1 MTKLSFAFLS
11 FLFFMQTINAQPK
24 QTNAALETNMWL
36 SYTPQS
42 TIFKL
47 FSPNADSAVVKIY
60 KDANSVHPI
69 TILPFSA
76 KHDGIWIAKFEANAE
91 KMFYTYQIKYEGK
104 WLKECV
110 DIYANAV
117 TANGKKAQI
126 LDWKKEIST
135 PVSNLVSN
143 QKTKAVVV
151 YELHVRDAT
160 IFTKAINKGK
170 FLGLTEKGLTNK
182 YNQSVGLDHIK
193 KLGVTHVQL
202 LPFFDYNSVDETNTK
217 PQYNW
222 GYDPLNYNV
231 PEGSYSTNA
240 HDPLTR
246 IKECRTM
253 VDVLHKNGIG
263 VIMDVV
269 YNHTALGRESNFE
282 QLCPNYYYRRKP
294 DGKFSD
300 ASGCGNE
307 TASDH
312 PMFRKFMIE
321 SLTHWVKFYNIDGFR
336 FDLMA
341 IHDIETMNQIAAAL
355 RAIKPNIILYGEGW
369 TGGDSPLPENQ
380 RALKKQANQ
389 LVGVGVFSDDLRDAI
404 KGSVF
409 NHKEN
414 GFIAGVPHLEE
425 SIKFGLV
432 GGIQHKDIDYNKVN
446 YSKHPYAN
454 EPFQHVSYNECHD
467 NHTLWDRLVLAN
479 PKATHKQKMEMYEI
493 AMGIVMTSQGI
504 SFMQAGQEFCRT
516 KKGEENSYNLPDS
529 INGINWQRL
538 NDMQSMHQWMK
549 KLIALKK
556 NNEAFCLGTAALVQ
570 QNVWFSQASN
580 NVIVYHTKDA
590 HKKFIVIINAG
601 TNATTIAIPNYKNCK
616 VLLNNKEVKLG
627 DNTEVKATSF
637 TVLEEL

>member
-1 MTKLSFAFLS
+1 
-11 FLFFMQTINAQPK
+11 MQSTLAQPL
-24 QTNAALETNMWL
+24 TNKHSWEKDMWV

-60 KDANSVHPI
+60 KQANDKNPF
-69 TILPFSA
+69 TIIPFSQ
-76 KHDGIWIAKFEANAE
+76 KDEGIWVAKYTENAANLY
-91 KMFYTYQIKYEGK
+91 YTYQVKYQGK

-117 TANGKKAQI
+117 TANGKKAQVI
-126 LDWKKEIST
+126 DWKREITT
-135 PVSNLVSN
+135 PVSNLISN
-143 QKTKAVVV
+143 QKTKAIVV

-160 IFTKAINKGK
+160 IYTKAKHKGK
-170 FLGLTEKGLTNK
+170 FLGLTETGLTNS
-182 YNQSVGLDHIK
+182 YNQSIGLDHIK

-202 LPFFDYNSVDETNTK
+202 LPMFDYNSVDETSNK

-231 PEGSYSTNA
+231 PEGSYSTNTNN
-240 HDPLTR
+240 PLTR

-269 YNHTALGRESNFE
+269 YNHTALGKESNFE
-282 QLCPNYYYRRKP
+282 QLCPDYYYRKRA

-307 TASDH
+307 TASDKK
-312 PMFRKFMIE
+312 MFQKFMTE
-321 SLTHWVKFYNIDGFR
+321 SLTHWVNMYNVDGFR

-341 IHDIETMNQIAAAL
+341 IHDIETMNLIANTL

-369 TGGDSPLPENQ
+369 TAGDSPLPDNKK
-380 RALKKQANQ
+380 ALKHNANK
-389 LVGVGVFSDDLRDAI
+389 LNGVGVFSDDIRDAI

-409 NHKEN
+409 NHTEN
-414 GFIAGVPHLEE
+414 GFIAGIANLEE

-432 GGIQHKDIDYNKVN
+432 GGIQHKDIDYSRVN
-446 YSKHPYAN
+446 YSKAPYAN

-467 NHTLWDRLVLAN
+467 NHTLWDRLTLAN
-479 PKATHKQKMEMYEI
+479 PNATNKEKMEMYEV

-516 KKGEENSYNLPDS
+516 KKGEENSYNKPDS
-529 INGINWQRL
+529 INGINWDRL
-538 NDMQSMHQWMK
+538 NDMQSMHVWLK
-549 KLIALKK
+549 NLIALKK
-556 NNEAFCLGTAALVQ
+556 NNEAFCLGSAALVQ
-570 QNVWFSQASN
+570 QNVQFTLAQN
-580 NVIVYHTKDA
+580 NVIVYETKDS
-590 HKKFIVIINAG
+590 KTSFVVVINANK
-601 TNATTIAIPNYKNCK
+601 NATKLAIPNYKNYK
-616 VLLNNKEVKLG
+616 VILNNKPVRLG
-627 DNTEVKATSF
+627 EETEVGGTSF
-637 TVLEEL
+637 TVLQLNS

>member
-1 MTKLSFAFLS
+1 
-11 FLFFMQTINAQPK
+11 MQLTLAQPLTHSQSWQK
-24 QTNAALETNMWL
+24 DMWV

-47 FSPNADSAVVKIY
+47 FSPNADSAIVKIY
-60 KDANSVHPI
+60 KEANNISPI
-69 TILPFSA
+69 IVLAFSQ
-76 KHDGIWIAKFEANAE
+76 KDDGIWIAKYLGNAE
-91 KMFYTYQIKYEGK
+91 KMFYTYQIKHKGK

-126 LDWKKEIST
+126 IDWKKEITT
-135 PVSNLVSN
+135 PVSNLISN

-160 IFTKAINKGK
+160 IFTKAKHKGK
-170 FLGLTEKGLTNK
+170 FLGLTETGLTNR
-182 YNQSVGLDHIK
+182 YNQAIGLDHIK

-202 LPFFDYNSVDETNTK
+202 LPMFDFNSVDETSNK

-240 HDPLTR
+240 NDPLTR

-269 YNHTALGRESNFE
+269 YNHTALGKESNFE
-282 QLCPNYYYRRKP
+282 QLCPDYYYRKKS

-307 TASDH
+307 TASDKN
-312 PMFRKFMIE
+312 MFRKFMLE
-321 SLTHWVKFYNIDGFR
+321 SLTHWVKLYNVDGFR

-341 IHDIETMNQIAAAL
+341 IHDIETMNLIAKTL
-355 RAIKPNIILYGEGW
+355 RAIKSNIILYGEGW
-369 TGGDSPLPENQ
+369 TAGDSPLTDDKKV
-380 RALKKQANQ
+380 LKRNAIK
-389 LVGVGVFSDDLRDAI
+389 LDGVGVFSDDIRDAI

-409 NHKEN
+409 NHTEN
-414 GFIAGVPHLEE
+414 GFIAGVPNLEE

-432 GGIQHKDIDYNKVN
+432 GGIQHKDIDYQKVN
-446 YSKHPYAN
+446 YSKAPYAN
-454 EPFQHVSYNECHD
+454 EPFQHISYNECHD

-479 PKATHKQKMEMYEI
+479 PKATKQQLIEMYEV
-493 AMGIVMTSQGI
+493 AMGIVLTSQGI

-516 KKGEENSYNLPDS
+516 KKGEENSYNKPDS
-529 INGINWQRL
+529 INGINWDRL
-538 NDMQSMHQWMK
+538 NEMQSMHVWMK

-556 NNEAFCLGTAALVQ
+556 NNEAFCLGSAALVQ
-570 QNVWFSQASN
+570 QNVQFTKADN

-590 HKKFIVIINAG
+590 KNSFVVIIN
-601 TNATTIAIPNYKNCK
+601 TNKNPIKLATPDYKK
-616 VLLNNKEVKLG
+616 FKIILNNKIIKLG
-627 DNTEVKATSF
+627 EETEVGGTSF
-637 TVLEEL
+637 TVLQLNF